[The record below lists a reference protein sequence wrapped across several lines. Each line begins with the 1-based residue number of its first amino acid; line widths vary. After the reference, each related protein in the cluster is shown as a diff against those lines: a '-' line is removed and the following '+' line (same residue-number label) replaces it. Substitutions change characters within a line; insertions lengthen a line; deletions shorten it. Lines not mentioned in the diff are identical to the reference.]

1 MSPTARRPLV
11 VGALVLFAALVLQ
24 LAFAGSYVGALHEPR
39 PHEVPITVVGPDA
52 SAGQVAKQLNVLQGS
67 PLKATTERT
76 FGAARDR
83 VEHRRSYAVLVPG
96 NPDAGRARDRRSRL
110 YVASA
115 ANRTMATVLPALFER
130 LVQEQGAQPVQ
141 VKELAPLPAADQGG
155 LAAFY
160 AVVSWMVGGYFGA
173 TLLGMVGSPLLRS
186 RRVALQRL
194 GGMLAFGVLSGL
206 LSALLL
212 QQVIGVLGSAPFLQL
227 AGTGA
232 LCVVAVG
239 ASTIAF
245 QSLLG
250 IAGTGLAVL
259 LFVVLGNPS
268 SGGPYSPELLPGFW
282 RAIGEW
288 LPPGAGTT
296 VLRDVTYFDGHA
308 TGSALLVLA
317 VWAVVGAAVA
327 VLRGGRGV
335 SDAQAE
341 REAMAGVGA
350 V

>member
-1 MSPTARRPLV
+1 V
-11 VGALVLFAALVLQ
+11 
-24 LAFAGSYVGALHEPR
+24 
-39 PHEVPITVVGPDA
+39 
-52 SAGQVAKQLNVLQGS
+52 
-67 PLKATTERT
+67 
-76 FGAARDR
+76 AARER
-83 VEHRRSYAVLVPG
+83 VERRDSYAVVVPG
-96 NPDAGRARDRRSRL
+96 DPGAKASADRRTRL
-110 YVASA
+110 YLATA
-115 ANRTMATVLPALFER
+115 ANRTMAGALTAVFADVAR
-130 LVQEQGAQPVQ
+130 QQDAPSVR
-141 VKELAPLPAADQGG
+141 VKELAPLPAADANG
-155 LAAFY
+155 LAGFY

-173 TLLGMVGSPLLRS
+173 TLLGLVGSPLLRT

-194 GGMLAFGVLSGL
+194 GGILAFGVVSGL

-212 QQVIGVLGSAPFLQL
+212 QEVIGVLEPAPFLQL
-227 AGTGA
+227 AGIGA

-245 QSLLG
+245 QALLG

-296 VLRDVTYFDGHA
+296 ALRNVTYFDGNA
-308 TGSALLVLA
+308 TSGALLVLA
-317 VWAVVGAAVA
+317 VWALAGAVVA

-335 SDAQAE
+335 GTDRAE
-341 REAMAGVGA
+341 GEAVAGVAGI
-350 V
+350 